1 MRLILLGPPGAGKGT
16 QSERMCRR
24 YGLAALSSGD
34 ILRAQIRE
42 NTEVGKT
49 AAGLVEAGALVPDD
63 VITAVMLAGI
73 AEVPESPG
81 FILDGYPRTVAQ
93 AESLE
98 AGLASSG
105 ASIDVVLEFSM
116 DDRLIVERIVNR
128 RTCEKCGATYN
139 LKFLPPGNAGICDQC
154 GESLVQRAD
163 DREDVIV
170 TRLDTYRA
178 ETAPLVQYYAGKGL
192 LESIDASGPADEVE
206 REVSGIVDRLCG
218 SA

>member
-42 NTEVGKT
+42 NTEVGKK
-49 AAGLVEAGALVPDD
+49 AAQYVQAGTLVPDE
-63 VITAVMLAGI
+63 VITAVMLAGV
-73 AEVPESPG
+73 AEVPASPG
-81 FILDGYPRTVAQ
+81 FILDGYPRTEAQ
-93 AESLE
+93 AQSLE

-105 ASIDVVLEFSM
+105 VAIDKVLEFNM

-128 RTCEKCGATYN
+128 RTCGKCGATYN
-139 LKFLPPGNAGICDQC
+139 LKFLPPSKDSVCDQC

-170 TRLDTYRA
+170 TRLETYRA
-178 ETAPLVQYYAGKGL
+178 ETAPLVQYYARKGL
-192 LESIDASGPADEVE
+192 LETFDASAPADEVE
-206 REVSGIVDRLCG
+206 REVNGIVDRLRG